1 MSEGRVYVIGHRN
14 PDTDSIASAMALA
27 RLKSELGMK
36 NVIAARAGDLNPQTT
51 FILGRLGLP
60 APVFVPDV
68 HPRAR
73 DIMAE
78 KVFTVSSHTPLI
90 RVMELMERERVRFV
104 PVVDIDGRP
113 EGVITLMALSRMFMA
128 ITGAGPQRVVRAS
141 TRNIRDA
148 LGGTS
153 LLDLTGGEVRDL
165 SIFVGAMTR
174 KSFQGTIKREDPRR
188 CVVIVGDRED
198 IQREAVDMGTALLI
212 VSGGFGVSDEVL
224 EKARQ
229 RGVSIIM
236 SPFDTAATAQ
246 VARLSAPASIICDN
260 AFESVSPDERVED
273 MRYRLKRVTGLMV
286 AGKDGVLRGVVTRSS
301 LLKPSPVSL
310 ILVDHNELSQ
320 AVEGAESVE
329 VLGVV
334 DHHRI
339 GGFKSPR
346 PIPFVTGPVGSTSTL
361 VAELYEAEGVKMDA
375 KIAGLL
381 LGAVLSDTVMLRS
394 PTTTERDRRVVER
407 LERTSGLEHMAF
419 GEEIFRAT
427 SSIRK
432 QGAGAAVRGDHK
444 VFKADGRSFGIG
456 QVETI
461 GFGEFHEE
469 KDNLR
474 QELEKIREE
483 KGLSLSALLVTDIVR
498 GDSLFLAVGEAEVL
512 YNLGYEELE
521 PGLYEL
527 HGVISRKKQVA
538 PHILHVFEGLYQDRK

>member
-1 MSEGRVYVIGHRN
+1 MNKGRVYVIGHRN
-14 PDTDSIASAMALA
+14 PDTDSIASAMALTG
-27 RLKSELGMK
+27 LKRALGMK
-36 NVIAARAGDLNPQTT
+36 KVMAARAGDLNPQTA
-51 FILGRLGLP
+51 FILSRLGLEP
-60 APVFVPDV
+60 PVFLPDV
-68 HPRAR
+68 HPRVR
-73 DIMAE
+73 DIMVRE
-78 KVFTVSSHTPLI
+78 VFTVSPDTPLI

-104 PVVDIDGRP
+104 PVVDSDGRP
-113 EGVITLMALSRMFMA
+113 EGVITLMALSRIFMA

-153 LLDLTGGEVRDL
+153 LLDLTGGEVRGL
-165 SIFVGAMTR
+165 SIFVGAMTT
-174 KSFQGTIKREDPRR
+174 KSFHKTLRQHDPAN

-198 IQREAVDMGTALLI
+198 IQREAVEMGAALLI
-212 VSGGFGVSDEVL
+212 VSGGFDVSDDLLKEAR
-224 EKARQ
+224 EKS
-229 RGVSIIM
+229 VSIII

-246 VARLSAPASIICDN
+246 VARLSAPASIICDK

-273 MRYRLKRVTGLMV
+273 MRHRLKRVTGLMV
-286 AGKDGVLRGVVTRSS
+286 TDKDGVLVGLVTRSS

-329 VLGVV
+329 VLEVV

-339 GGFKSPR
+339 GGFKSNR
-346 PIPFVTGPVGSTSTL
+346 PISFVTGPVGSTSTL

-381 LGAVLSDTVMLRS
+381 LGAVLSDTVILRS

-407 LERTSGLEHMAF
+407 LEKISGLGHRAF

-427 SSIRK
+427 SSIKK
-432 QGAGAAVRGDHK
+432 QGPGAAVRGDHK
-444 VFKADGRSFGIG
+444 VFTVEGRSFGIG

-461 GFGEFHEE
+461 GFGEFFEE
-469 KDNLR
+469 KERLR
-474 QELEKIREE
+474 EELEKVAEE

-498 GDSLFLAVGEAEVL
+498 GDSLFLAVGDAEVL
-512 YNLGYEELE
+512 YNLGYVEIE
-521 PGLYEL
+521 PGIYEL
-527 HGVISRKKQVA
+527 KGVISRKKQVA
-538 PHILHVFEGLYQDRK
+538 PHILHAFEALYGARK